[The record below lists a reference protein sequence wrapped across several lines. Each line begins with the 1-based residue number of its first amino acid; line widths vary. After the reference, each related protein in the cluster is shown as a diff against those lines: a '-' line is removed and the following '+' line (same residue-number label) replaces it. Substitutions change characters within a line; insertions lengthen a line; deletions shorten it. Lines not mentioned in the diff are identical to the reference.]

1 MKVRELMLAT
11 VAILAMTACGGP
23 DNPPDLAKS
32 QRQALEK
39 ARSVEQ
45 TLQQSAKR
53 QREEADR
60 NEK

>member
-1 MKVRELMLAT
+1 MRSRELILAT
-11 VAILAMTACGGP
+11 VAFLSITACGGP

-45 TLQQSAKR
+45 TLQQSAER